1 MDGSSARAK
10 TYRWDAPIRDLQVV
24 LGHMSLT
31 TTEHY
36 LAESNPKHPH
46 IRASPTRR
54 LASNYGKTFR
64 YTAPPIQLGLAVSQF
79 RAASTVCL
87 MYG

>member
-36 LAESNPKHPH
+36 LAESNLKHPH
-46 IRASPTRR
+46 IRAFADKPFS
-54 LASNYGKTFR
+54 F
-64 YTAPPIQLGLAVSQF
+64 
-79 RAASTVCL
+79 
-87 MYG
+87 